1 MRSIGFPLVLA
12 SMVAA
17 IGCSSDRALAPKA
30 VQGGQLDFPPS
41 MFAPYTRTSLPGTE
55 TVVALNDNGD
65 VVGATA
71 TGGVLWHGATH
82 ERTTL
87 PIIPTAIANDGTIA
101 GSINGHAATWKNGHV
116 TVLDTATSIANAI
129 CRCETATVVGSVQVN
144 GETHA
149 AIWADGIRIDAGVPP
164 NSTHAEFSSIANGS
178 LVGNAIVTRPDPR
191 TGNLHDFQVPFR
203 WSPAGGWFPFF
214 PLGQVGDSRIT
225 SVNSHGIGV
234 GSTTQFLINETN
246 GTAFDVAAGTASIYD
261 GAILPFF
268 NEVYPTGINDSQRIS
283 VTAEALDASEI
294 GVGTVA
300 LVSGF
305 SGGPGVSPGLV
316 LPPGVIGDQAVGINN
331 AGVIGGQSN
340 GLPVLWIPNP

>member
-1 MRSIGFPLVLA
+1 MRSIRSSLVLA
-12 SMVAA
+12 SMVTALA
-17 IGCSSDRALAPKA
+17 CSSDRALAPTTGHA
-30 VQGGQLDFPPS
+30 GQLNFPAN
-41 MFAPYTRTSLPGTE
+41 MLAAYTRTSLPGTE

-71 TGGVLWHGATH
+71 TGGVLWHGPTH
-82 ERTTL
+82 GRTIL

-101 GSINGHAATWKNGHV
+101 GSIDGHAATWKDGHT
-116 TVLDTATSIANAI
+116 TVLDTATSIAKAI
-129 CRCETATVVGSVQVN
+129 CGCETATVVGSVQVN

-191 TGNLHDFQVPFR
+191 TGNLDDFEVPFR

-214 PLGQVGDSRIT
+214 PLGEVGDSRIT

-234 GSTTQFLINETN
+234 GSTFQFLINELN
-246 GTAFDVAAGTASIYD
+246 GTFFDVAAGTALVYG

-268 NEVYPTGINDSQRIS
+268 SGVRPTGINDSQQIS
-283 VTAEALDASEI
+283 VTAEALDAEEI

-300 LVSGF
+300 LVSG
-305 SGGPGVSPGLV
+305 SPGIGGIAPGLV
-316 LPPGVIGDQAVGINN
+316 LPPGLAGDQAVGINN
-331 AGVIGGQSN
+331 AGIIGGQSE
-340 GLPVLWIPNP
+340 GLPVLWVPNP

>member
-1 MRSIGFPLVLA
+1 MRSIGLPLVLT
-12 SMVAA
+12 MVAA
-17 IGCSSDRALAPKA
+17 IGCAGDRALAPKSGGA
-30 VQGGQLDFPPS
+30 GQLNFPAN
-41 MFAPYTRTSLPGTE
+41 MFAPYTRTSLPGTD

-71 TGGVLWHGATH
+71 TGGVLWHGPTH

-101 GSINGHAATWKNGHV
+101 GSIDGHAATWKDGRT
-116 TVLDTATSIANAI
+116 TVLDTAKSMALAI

-149 AIWADGIRIDAGVPP
+149 AIWVDGIRIDAGVPP
-164 NSTHAEFSSIANGS
+164 NSTHAEFSSIAAGFV
-178 LVGNAIVTRPDPR
+178 VGNAIVTRPDPR
-191 TGNLHDFQVPFR
+191 TGDLRDFQVPFS
-203 WSPAGGWFPFF
+203 WSHAGGWFPFF

-234 GSTTQFLINETN
+234 GSTFQFLINETN
-246 GTAFDVAAGTASIYD
+246 GTSFDVAAGTAAVYN
-261 GAILPFF
+261 GPILPFF
-268 NEVYPTGINDSQRIS
+268 NQAFPTGINDSQGVS
-283 VTAEALDASEI
+283 ETAEALDASEI

-300 LVSGF
+300 LVSGVSPG
-305 SGGPGVSPGLV
+305 SGVAPGLV
-316 LPPGVIGDQAVGINN
+316 LPPGVIGDQAVGINS
-331 AGVIGGQSN
+331 AGIIGGQSN

>member
-1 MRSIGFPLVLA
+1 MRSIALPLVLA
-12 SMVAA
+12 SMLAAVA
-17 IGCSSDRALAPKA
+17 CSSDRALAPKSGQA
-30 VQGGQLDFPPS
+30 GQLDFPAN
-41 MFAPYTRTSLPGTE
+41 MLAPYTRTNLPGTE

-71 TGGVLWHGATH
+71 TGGVLWRGATH

-101 GSINGHAATWKNGHV
+101 GSIDGHAATWKNGRV
-116 TVLDTATSIANAI
+116 TVLDTATSVANAI
-129 CRCETATVVGSVQVN
+129 CRCETATIVGSVQVN

-149 AIWADGIRIDAGVPP
+149 AIWVDGIRIDAGVPP
-164 NSTHAEFSSIANGS
+164 NSTHAEFSSIASGS

-191 TGNLHDFQVPFR
+191 TGNLQDFQVPFR

-246 GTAFDVAAGTASIYD
+246 GTAFDVTAGTASIYD

-268 NEVYPTGINDSQRIS
+268 NQVFPTGINDSQRIS
-283 VTAEALDASEI
+283 VTAEALDASEN

-305 SGGPGVSPGLV
+305 SVGPGVSPGLV
-316 LPPGVIGDQAVGINN
+316 LPPGVVGDQAVGINS
-331 AGVIGGQSN
+331 AGIIGGQSN